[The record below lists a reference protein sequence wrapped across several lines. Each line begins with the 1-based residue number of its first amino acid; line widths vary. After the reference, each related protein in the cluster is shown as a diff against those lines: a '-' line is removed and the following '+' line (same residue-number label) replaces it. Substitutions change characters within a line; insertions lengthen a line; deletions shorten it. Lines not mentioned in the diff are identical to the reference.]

1 MHVKGEV
8 MEFHPIGVCRCDRGC
23 QRYNDPNS
31 DLEENMHLYR
41 LNALVLLLF
50 FLLTVRFEIIAPRL
64 QAAVSHS
71 CRPLPNP

>member
-23 QRYNDPNS
+23 QRCNDPNS

-41 LNALVLLLF
+41 LNALVLLF
-50 FLLTVRFEIIAPRL
+50 FFIN
-64 QAAVSHS
+64 
-71 CRPLPNP
+71 C